1 MRKECAGFFKERA
14 GGDAGNGYIPG
25 GIAAETPATIERHPG
40 FFIMKDYAS
49 SDLRSFAVV
58 GHASSGKTMLCE
70 AMLAC
75 SGRIGRMGSITA
87 GTTVS
92 DYHASEKQH
101 QISIHASL
109 LHTEWQGRKFNLID
123 CPGYADFISEALSA
137 LRVGDFALV
146 VINALHGLGVGTDA
160 MWDNA
165 TLHGLPR
172 MIAVNA
178 LDKANANFD
187 QVLADAR
194 AHFGKNV
201 FPLSIPLDAGPGFSR
216 VLDVL
221 RSEVVTYKP
230 GGNGAFTEAPAEGEL
245 AERVHALHK
254 ELIEYVAESDD
265 ALMERFF
272 EQGVLA
278 ESELRAGLHK
288 AIQNQVFIPLFA
300 VSAETNVGVARLMDF
315 IAKYGSSP
323 LDRSEVDAHDAAGA
337 HVTVPLTHAEPVAYI
352 FKTMNEPGVGE
363 LSLFRVYSGTVASGA
378 ELFNTTRQVS
388 ERLGQVYLL
397 NGHDR
402 TPVTRLGAGDL
413 GAVVKLRETHTD
425 DTLCSPR
432 FPVVLPKVEFPRPN
446 IHGALRLRSK
456 GDEDKLAVGLATLHA
471 EDPTFRY
478 RVDDELH
485 QTIVSGQGEIHLQV
499 IVERLLRRFG
509 VNVELTEP
517 GIPYRETIRG
527 KGESRYRHKKQTGGA
542 GQFAEVWLRI
552 EPGSRDSG
560 VVFTQS
566 LVGTNVDR
574 VFVPSVEKGLRTAC
588 NEGVRAG
595 YRVTDLKADFYDG
608 KMHPVD
614 SKDIAF
620 QVAGYHAF
628 KEAFNAAQP
637 CLLEPIFRVSLTVPE
652 DAIGAVMGDLSARR
666 GHILGVDSDG
676 HFQIV
681 HAHVPQKELHRYS
694 TTLRSLT
701 SGRGRHEEKF
711 SHYAEVPAE
720 AEAKLLAEAKA
731 KREAAQNGA
740 R

>member
-1 MRKECAGFFKERA
+1 
-14 GGDAGNGYIPG
+14 
-25 GIAAETPATIERHPG
+25 
-40 FFIMKDYAS
+40 
-49 SDLRSFAVV
+49 
-58 GHASSGKTMLCE
+58 MLCE
-70 AMLAC
+70 AMLSC
-75 SGRIGRMGSITA
+75 SGRIGRMGSISA
-87 GTTVS
+87 GTTAS

-101 QISIHASL
+101 QISVHASL
-109 LHTEWQGRKFNLID
+109 LTTEWQNRKFNIID

-146 VINALHGLGVGTDA
+146 VIHALHGLGVGTDA

-172 MIAVNA
+172 MIVVNA
-178 LDKANANFD
+178 LDKPNASFD
-187 QVLADAR
+187 RVLADAR

-201 FPLSIPLDAGPGFSR
+201 FPLSVPLDAGPGFSR

-221 RSEVVTYKP
+221 RNEVVTYRP
-230 GGNGAFTEAPAEGEL
+230 GGSGVYTEAPATGEL
-245 AERVHALHK
+245 SERVHALHK

-272 EQGVLA
+272 EKGLLA
-278 ESELRAGLHK
+278 EEELRAGLHH

-323 LDRSEVDAHDAAGA
+323 LDRSAVDARDPGGE
-337 HVTVPLTHAEPVAYI
+337 HVTVSLNEANPVAYV

-363 LSLFRVYSGTVASGA
+363 LSLLRVYAGTLTSGT
-378 ELFNTTRQVS
+378 ELLNSTRRVN
-388 ERLGQVYLL
+388 ERLGQIYIL

-402 TPVTRLGAGDL
+402 TPAEQLSAGDL
-413 GAVVKLRETHTD
+413 GAVMKLRATHTN
-425 DTLCSPR
+425 DTLCSPQSN
-432 FPVVLPKVEFPRPN
+432 VVLPNVEYPRPN

-471 EDPTFRY
+471 EDPTFHY

-485 QTIVSGQGEIHLQV
+485 ETIVSGQGEIHLQV

-509 VNVELTEP
+509 VTVELMER
-517 GIPYRETIRG
+517 GIPYRETIRTR
-527 KGESRYRHKKQTGGA
+527 GESRYRHKKQTGGA

-552 EPGSRDSG
+552 QPGPRDSG
-560 VVFTQS
+560 LVFTQS
-566 LVGTNVDR
+566 LVGNNVDR
-574 VFVPSVEKGLRTAC
+574 VFVPSVEKGVRTAC
-588 NEGVRAG
+588 LEGVRAG
-595 YRVTDLKADFYDG
+595 YRVTDLTVDFYDG

-628 KEAFNAAQP
+628 KEAFHNASP
-637 CLLEPIFRVSLTVPE
+637 CLLEPVFKISVTVPE
-652 DAIGAVMGDLSARR
+652 EFLGAVMGDLSARR
-666 GHILGVDSDG
+666 GRILGIDADG
-676 HFQIV
+676 HFQNV
-681 HAHVPQKELHRYS
+681 HAHVPQKELHHYS

-701 SGRGRHEEKF
+701 SGRGRHEESF
-711 SHYAEVPAE
+711 SHYDHLPADLE
-720 AEAKLLAEAKA
+720 TRLTAEAKA
-731 KREAAQNGA
+731 RRGTAANGGT
-740 R
+740 